1 MASLKVSFLL
11 FPFLDICPRYNFLLY
26 CGFLLPDLCFC
37 SNLIIFQVPTRIS
50 YWHYF
55 PKLWV
60 LINTNLS
67 PEIDIWNV
75 LWFLEGHTLVNVWFL
90 TFLKTIPFVW
100 KKSYIL
106 KPPIFD
112 VPSQKFEFE
121 CSSHACHNIIIWQR
135 RRYDHFQIP
144 LLRLLNHLFFKR
156 NDCQVMFRTR
166 ASFPLEC
173 CYHQFYHFLTGGRD

>member
-11 FPFLDICPRYNFLLY
+11 FPFLDICSRYNFLLY

-75 LWFLEGHTLVNVWFL
+75 LWFLGGHTLVNVWFL
-90 TFLKTIPFVW
+90 TFLNTIPFVW

-106 KPPIFD
+106 DPLFLMSPLKNSNLNAHLMLAITSLSGND
-112 VPSQKFEFE
+112 VVTITFRSP
-121 CSSHACHNIIIWQR
+121 CCACWTI
-135 RRYDHFQIP
+135 
-144 LLRLLNHLFFKR
+144 FFKR

>member
-1 MASLKVSFLL
+1 MILKWGQKNRKETWLKDKTFMASLKVSFLL
-11 FPFLDICPRYNFLLY
+11 FPFLDICSRYNFLLY

-75 LWFLEGHTLVNVWFL
+75 LWFLGGHTLVNVWFL
-90 TFLKTIPFVW
+90 TFLSTIPFVW
-100 KKSYIL
+100 KK
-106 KPPIFD
+106 
-112 VPSQKFEFE
+112 
-121 CSSHACHNIIIWQR
+121 IIHFVTPYFWCPLSKIRIWML
-135 RRYDHFQIP
+135 ISCLP
-144 LLRLLNHLFFKR
+144 
-156 NDCQVMFRTR
+156 
-166 ASFPLEC
+166 
-173 CYHQFYHFLTGGRD
+173 